1 MRIIWIYLNLIFWT
15 LLFGLSSFF
24 VILLTGKKENFKFFG
39 VIWGKTL
46 SFIFNIKLIVKGKH
60 NLQDRNYI
68 FASNHA
74 SLIDIP
80 LLLIAVNR
88 YTVFIAKS
96 ELSKI
101 PIFKSILDRAGF
113 IFVDRKNNDSAVK
126 SMNNLMEDIK
136 KIPRSVAIFP
146 EGTRTNDVNLLP
158 FKKGAAIFAIN
169 TDIPVVPVAISGT
182 YSWSK
187 KKLFDISQSVIS
199 FEFGEPIITEN
210 YSFNDRDYLTEKIKR
225 SSFKKERPNDRGS
238 GVLLL

>member
-24 VILLTGKKENFKFFG
+24 TILLTGKKENFKFFG

-68 FASNHA
+68 FAANHA

-101 PIFKSILDRAGF
+101 PIFKSILDIAGF
-113 IFVDRKNNDSAVK
+113 IFVDRKNNDNAVK
-126 SMNNLMEDIK
+126 SMNNLMDDIK

-146 EGTRTNDVNLLP
+146 EGTRTRDGELLP

-169 TDIPVVPVAISGT
+169 TDIPVIPVAISGT

-199 FEFGEPIITEN
+199 FEFGEPITTEN
-210 YSFNDRDYLTEKIKR
+210 YSFDDRDYLTEKIKTNI
-225 SSFKKERPNDRGS
+225 KNMKID
-238 GVLLL
+238 

>member
-1 MRIIWIYLNLIFWT
+1 LRIIWIYLNLIFWT

-24 VILLTGKKENFKFFG
+24 TILLTGNKENFKFFG
-39 VIWGKTL
+39 EIWGKTL
-46 SFIFNIKLIVKGKH
+46 SFIFNIKLVVKGKH
-60 NLQDRNYI
+60 NLQNRNYV

-146 EGTRTNDVNLLP
+146 EGTRTSDGNLLP

-210 YSFNDRDYLTEKIKR
+210 YSFNDRDYLTEKIKTNI
-225 SSFKKERPNDRGS
+225 KNMKID
-238 GVLLL
+238 

>member
-24 VILLTGKKENFKFFG
+24 TILLTGKKENFKFFG

-46 SFIFNIKLIVKGKH
+46 SFIFNIKLIVKGNH

-68 FASNHA
+68 FAANHA

-126 SMNNLMEDIK
+126 SMNNLMDDIK

-146 EGTRTNDVNLLP
+146 EGTRTRDGELLP

-169 TDIPVVPVAISGT
+169 TNIPVIPVAISGT

-199 FEFGEPIITEN
+199 FEFGEPITTEN
-210 YSFNDRDYLTEKIKR
+210 YSFDDRDYLTEKIKANI
-225 SSFKKERPNDRGS
+225 KNMKID
-238 GVLLL
+238 

>member
-24 VILLTGKKENFKFFG
+24 TILLTGKKENFKFFG

-46 SFIFNIKLIVKGKH
+46 SFIFNIKLVVKGKH
-60 NLQDRNYI
+60 NLQNRNYV

-126 SMNNLMEDIK
+126 SMNSLIEDIK

-146 EGTRTNDVNLLP
+146 EGTRTSDGELLP

-169 TDIPVVPVAISGT
+169 TDIPVIPVAISGT

-199 FEFGEPIITEN
+199 FEFGEPITTEN
-210 YSFNDRDYLTEKIKR
+210 YSFDDRDYLTEKIKANI
-225 SSFKKERPNDRGS
+225 KNMKID
-238 GVLLL
+238 

>member
-24 VILLTGKKENFKFFG
+24 TILLTGKKENFKFFG

-146 EGTRTNDVNLLP
+146 EGTRTSDGDLLP

-169 TDIPVVPVAISGT
+169 TDIPVIPVAISGT

-199 FEFGEPIITEN
+199 FEFGEPITTEN
-210 YSFNDRDYLTEKIKR
+210 YSFDDRDYLTEKIKTNI
-225 SSFKKERPNDRGS
+225 KNMKID
-238 GVLLL
+238 

>member
-24 VILLTGKKENFKFFG
+24 TILLTGKKENFKFFG

-46 SFIFNIKLIVKGKH
+46 SFIFNIKLIVKGTH

-68 FASNHA
+68 FAANHA

-80 LLLIAVNR
+80 LILIAVNR

-126 SMNNLMEDIK
+126 SMNNLMDDIK

-146 EGTRTNDVNLLP
+146 EGTRTSDGELLP

-169 TDIPVVPVAISGT
+169 TDIPVIPVAISGA

-187 KKLFDISQSVIS
+187 KKLFDISQSVII
-199 FEFGEPIITEN
+199 FEFGDPITTEN
-210 YSFNDRDYLTEKIKR
+210 YSFDDRDYLTEKIKTNI
-225 SSFKKERPNDRGS
+225 KNMKID
-238 GVLLL
+238 

>member
-24 VILLTGKKENFKFFG
+24 TILLTGKKENFKFFG
-39 VIWGKTL
+39 LIWGKTL

-68 FASNHA
+68 FAANHA

-101 PIFKSILDRAGF
+101 PIFKSILDMAGF
-113 IFVDRKNNDSAVK
+113 IFVDRKNNDNAVK
-126 SMNNLMEDIK
+126 SMNNLMDDIK

-146 EGTRTNDVNLLP
+146 EGTRTSDGELLP

-169 TDIPVVPVAISGT
+169 TDIPVIPVAISGT
-182 YSWSK
+182 YIWSK
-187 KKLFDISQSVIS
+187 KKIFDISQSVIS
-199 FEFGEPIITEN
+199 FEFGEPITTEN
-210 YSFNDRDYLTEKIKR
+210 YSFDDRDYLTEEIKTIIKNMKI
-225 SSFKKERPNDRGS
+225 D
-238 GVLLL
+238 

>member
-24 VILLTGKKENFKFFG
+24 TILFTGKKENFKFFG

-126 SMNNLMEDIK
+126 SMNNLIDDIK

-146 EGTRTNDVNLLP
+146 EGTRTSDGNLLP

-210 YSFNDRDYLTEKIKR
+210 YSFNDRDYLTEKIKTNI
-225 SSFKKERPNDRGS
+225 KNMKID
-238 GVLLL
+238 

>member
-15 LLFGLSSFF
+15 LLFGLCSFF
-24 VILLTGKKENFKFFG
+24 TISFTGRKENFKFFSE
-39 VIWGKTL
+39 IWGKTL
-46 SFIFNIKLIVKGKH
+46 SFIFNVKLVVKGKH
-60 NLQDRNYI
+60 NLNNGNYI
-68 FASNHA
+68 FALNHA

-80 LLLIAVNR
+80 LLFIAVKR

-96 ELSKI
+96 ELSNI

-113 IFVDRKNNDSAVK
+113 IFVDRRNNDSAVE
-126 SMNNLMEDIK
+126 SMNNLIDDIK
-136 KIPRSVAIFP
+136 ETPRSVAIFP
-146 EGTRTNDVNLLP
+146 EGTRTIDGNLLP

-210 YSFNDRDYLTEKIKR
+210 YSFNDRDYLTEKIKTNI
-225 SSFKKERPNDRGS
+225 KNMKID
-238 GVLLL
+238 

>member
-24 VILLTGKKENFKFFG
+24 AILLTGKKENFKFFG

-68 FASNHA
+68 FAANHA

-146 EGTRTNDVNLLP
+146 EGTRTSDGNLLP

-199 FEFGEPIITEN
+199 FEFGQPIITEN
-210 YSFNDRDYLTEKIKR
+210 YSFDDRDYLTEKIKTNIENM
-225 SSFKKERPNDRGS
+225 KIN
-238 GVLLL
+238 

>member
-15 LLFGLSSFF
+15 LFFGLSSFF
-24 VILLTGKKENFKFFG
+24 TILLTGKKENFKFFG

-46 SFIFNIKLIVKGKH
+46 SFIFNIKLVVKGKH

-68 FASNHA
+68 FASNHT

-126 SMNNLMEDIK
+126 SMNNLMDDIK

-146 EGTRTNDVNLLP
+146 EGTRTSDGELLP

-169 TDIPVVPVAISGT
+169 TNVPVIPVAISGA

-187 KKLFDISQSVIS
+187 KKLFDISQSVII
-199 FEFGEPIITEN
+199 FEFGEPITTEK
-210 YSFNDRDYLTEKIKR
+210 YSFDDRDYLTEKIKINI
-225 SSFKKERPNDRGS
+225 KNMKID
-238 GVLLL
+238 

>member
-24 VILLTGKKENFKFFG
+24 AILLTGKKENFKFFG

-113 IFVDRKNNDSAVK
+113 IFVDRKNNDNAVK
-126 SMNNLMEDIK
+126 SMNNLMDDIK

-146 EGTRTNDVNLLP
+146 EGTRTSDGNLLP

-199 FEFGEPIITEN
+199 FEFGKPIITEN
-210 YSFNDRDYLTEKIKR
+210 YSFNDRDYLTEKIKT
-225 SSFKKERPNDRGS
+225 NI
-238 GVLLL
+238 

>member
-1 MRIIWIYLNLIFWT
+1 LRIIWIYLNLIFWT

-24 VILLTGKKENFKFFG
+24 TILLTGKKENFKFFG

-46 SFIFNIKLIVKGKH
+46 SFIFNIKLVVKGKH
-60 NLQDRNYI
+60 NLQNRNYV

-101 PIFKSILDRAGF
+101 PIFKSILDMAGF
-113 IFVDRKNNDSAVK
+113 IFVDRKNNDNAVK

-146 EGTRTNDVNLLP
+146 EGTRTSDGKLLP

-169 TDIPVVPVAISGT
+169 TNIPVIPVAISGT

-199 FEFGEPIITEN
+199 FEFGEPITTEN
-210 YSFNDRDYLTEKIKR
+210 YSFDDRDYLTEKIKANIKNMKIDQNAI
-225 SSFKKERPNDRGS
+225 ST
-238 GVLLL
+238 

>member
-24 VILLTGKKENFKFFG
+24 TILLTGKKENFKFFG

-46 SFIFNIKLIVKGKH
+46 SFIFNIKLIVKGNH

-68 FASNHA
+68 FAANHA

-101 PIFKSILDRAGF
+101 PIFKSILDMAGF
-113 IFVDRKNNDSAVK
+113 IFVDRKNNDKAVK
-126 SMNNLMEDIK
+126 SMNNLMDDIK

-146 EGTRTNDVNLLP
+146 EGTRTSDGELLP

-169 TDIPVVPVAISGT
+169 TDIPVIPVAISGT
-182 YSWSK
+182 FSWSK
-187 KKLFDISQSVIS
+187 KKLFDMSQSVIS
-199 FEFGEPIITEN
+199 FEFGEPIVTEN
-210 YSFNDRDYLTEKIKR
+210 YSFDDRDHLTERIKTNIKNMKI
-225 SSFKKERPNDRGS
+225 D
-238 GVLLL
+238 

>member
-24 VILLTGKKENFKFFG
+24 TILLTGKKENFKFFG

-46 SFIFNIKLIVKGKH
+46 SFIFNIKLIVKGNH

-68 FASNHA
+68 FAANHA

-126 SMNNLMEDIK
+126 SMNNLMDDIK

-146 EGTRTNDVNLLP
+146 EGTRTSDGNLLP

-169 TDIPVVPVAISGT
+169 TDIPVIPVAISGT

-187 KKLFDISQSVIS
+187 KKLFDMSQSVIS
-199 FEFGEPIITEN
+199 FEFGEPITTEN
-210 YSFNDRDYLTEKIKR
+210 YSFDDRDYLTEKIKTNI
-225 SSFKKERPNDRGS
+225 KNMKID
-238 GVLLL
+238 

>member
-24 VILLTGKKENFKFFG
+24 TILLTGKKENFKFFG

-46 SFIFNIKLIVKGKH
+46 SFIFNIKLVVKGKH
-60 NLQDRNYI
+60 NLQNRNYV

-126 SMNNLMEDIK
+126 SMNNLMDDIK

-146 EGTRTNDVNLLP
+146 EGTRTSDGKLLP

-199 FEFGEPIITEN
+199 FEFGEPITTEN
-210 YSFNDRDYLTEKIKR
+210 YSFDDRDYLTEKIKTNI
-225 SSFKKERPNDRGS
+225 KNMKID
-238 GVLLL
+238 

>member
-24 VILLTGKKENFKFFG
+24 TILLTGKKENFKFFG

-126 SMNNLMEDIK
+126 SMNNLMDDIK

-146 EGTRTNDVNLLP
+146 EGTRTSDGELLP

-169 TDIPVVPVAISGT
+169 TDIPVIPVAISGT

-199 FEFGEPIITEN
+199 FEFGEPITTEN
-210 YSFNDRDYLTEKIKR
+210 YSFDDRDYLTEKIKTNI
-225 SSFKKERPNDRGS
+225 KNMKID
-238 GVLLL
+238 

>member
-24 VILLTGKKENFKFFG
+24 TILLTGKKENFKFFG

-46 SFIFNIKLIVKGKH
+46 SFIFNIKLIVKGTH

-68 FASNHA
+68 FAANHA

-80 LLLIAVNR
+80 LLFIAVNR

-126 SMNNLMEDIK
+126 SMKNLMDDIK

-146 EGTRTNDVNLLP
+146 EGTRTSDGELLP

-169 TDIPVVPVAISGT
+169 TDIPVIPVAISGA

-187 KKLFDISQSVIS
+187 KKLFDISQSVII
-199 FEFGEPIITEN
+199 FEFGDPITTEN
-210 YSFNDRDYLTEKIKR
+210 YSFDDRDYLTEKIKTNI
-225 SSFKKERPNDRGS
+225 KNMKID
-238 GVLLL
+238 

>member
-1 MRIIWIYLNLIFWT
+1 LRIIWIYLNLIFWT

-24 VILLTGKKENFKFFG
+24 TILLTGKKENFKFFG

-46 SFIFNIKLIVKGKH
+46 SFIFNIKLIVKGNH

-68 FASNHA
+68 FAANHA

-126 SMNNLMEDIK
+126 SMNNLMDDIK

-146 EGTRTNDVNLLP
+146 EGTRTSDGNLLP

-169 TDIPVVPVAISGT
+169 TDIPVIPVAISGT
-182 YSWSK
+182 YGWSK

-199 FEFGEPIITEN
+199 FEFGEPITTEN
-210 YSFNDRDYLTEKIKR
+210 YSFDDRDYLTEKIK
-225 SSFKKERPNDRGS
+225 KNIKNMKID
-238 GVLLL
+238 

>member
-24 VILLTGKKENFKFFG
+24 TILFTGKKENFKFFG

-68 FASNHA
+68 FAANHA

-113 IFVDRKNNDSAVK
+113 IFVDRKNNESAVK
-126 SMNNLMEDIK
+126 SMNNLMDDIK

-146 EGTRTNDVNLLP
+146 EGTRTSDGNLLP

-169 TDIPVVPVAISGT
+169 TDIPVIPVAISGT

-199 FEFGEPIITEN
+199 FEFGEPITTEN
-210 YSFNDRDYLTEKIKR
+210 YSFDDRDYLTEKIKTNI
-225 SSFKKERPNDRGS
+225 KNMKID
-238 GVLLL
+238 

>member
-24 VILLTGKKENFKFFG
+24 TILLTGKKENFKFFG

-68 FASNHA
+68 FAANHA

-80 LLLIAVNR
+80 LLFIAVNR

-126 SMNNLMEDIK
+126 SMNNLMDDIK

-146 EGTRTNDVNLLP
+146 EGTRTSDGELLP

-169 TDIPVVPVAISGT
+169 TDIPVIPVAISGA

-187 KKLFDISQSVIS
+187 KKLFDISQSVII
-199 FEFGEPIITEN
+199 FEFGDPITTEN
-210 YSFNDRDYLTEKIKR
+210 YSFDDRDYLTEKIKTNI
-225 SSFKKERPNDRGS
+225 KNMKID
-238 GVLLL
+238 

>member
-24 VILLTGKKENFKFFG
+24 TILLTGKKENFKFFG

-46 SFIFNIKLIVKGKH
+46 SFIFNIKLVVKGKH
-60 NLQDRNYI
+60 NLQNRNYV

-126 SMNNLMEDIK
+126 SMNNLMDDIK

-146 EGTRTNDVNLLP
+146 EGTRTSDGELLP

-169 TDIPVVPVAISGT
+169 TNIPVIPVAISGT

-199 FEFGEPIITEN
+199 FEFGEPITTEN
-210 YSFNDRDYLTEKIKR
+210 YSFDDRDYLTEKIKTNI
-225 SSFKKERPNDRGS
+225 KNMKID
-238 GVLLL
+238 

>member
-24 VILLTGKKENFKFFG
+24 TILLTGKKSNFKFFG

-60 NLQDRNYI
+60 NLKNRNYI
-68 FASNHA
+68 FVANHA
-74 SLIDIP
+74 SFIDIP

-101 PIFKSILDRAGF
+101 PIFKSILDKAGF

-126 SMNNLMEDIK
+126 SMNNLMDDIK

-146 EGTRTNDVNLLP
+146 EGTRTSDGELLP
-158 FKKGAAIFAIN
+158 FKKGATIFAIN
-169 TDIPVVPVAISGT
+169 TNIPIIPVAISGT

-199 FEFGEPIITEN
+199 FEFGEPISTEI
-210 YSFNDRDYLTEKIKR
+210 YSFDDRDYLTEKIKTNI
-225 SSFKKERPNDRGS
+225 KNMKID
-238 GVLLL
+238 

>member
-24 VILLTGKKENFKFFG
+24 TILLTGKKENFKFFG

-68 FASNHA
+68 FVANHA

-101 PIFKSILDRAGF
+101 PIFKSILDMADF
-113 IFVDRKNNDSAVK
+113 IFVDRKNNDNAVK
-126 SMNNLMEDIK
+126 SMNNLMDDIK

-146 EGTRTNDVNLLP
+146 EGTRTSDGNLLP

-199 FEFGEPIITEN
+199 FEFGEPITTEN
-210 YSFNDRDYLTEKIKR
+210 YSFDDRDYLTEKIKTNI
-225 SSFKKERPNDRGS
+225 KNMKID
-238 GVLLL
+238 

>member
-24 VILLTGKKENFKFFG
+24 TILLTGKKENFKFFG

-68 FASNHA
+68 FAANHA

-126 SMNNLMEDIK
+126 SMNNLMDDIK

-146 EGTRTNDVNLLP
+146 EGTRTRDGELLP

-169 TDIPVVPVAISGT
+169 TDIPVIPVAISGT

-199 FEFGEPIITEN
+199 FEFGEPITTEN
-210 YSFNDRDYLTEKIKR
+210 YSFDDRDYLTEKIKANI
-225 SSFKKERPNDRGS
+225 KNMKID
-238 GVLLL
+238 

>member
-24 VILLTGKKENFKFFG
+24 TILLTGKKENFKFFG

-68 FASNHA
+68 FVANHA

-101 PIFKSILDRAGF
+101 PIFKSILDMAGF
-113 IFVDRKNNDSAVK
+113 IFVDRKNNDNAVK
-126 SMNNLMEDIK
+126 SMNNLMDDIK

-146 EGTRTNDVNLLP
+146 EGTRTRDGELLP

-169 TDIPVVPVAISGT
+169 TDIPVIPVAISGT
-182 YSWSK
+182 FSWSK
-187 KKLFDISQSVIS
+187 KKLFDMSQSVIS
-199 FEFGEPIITEN
+199 FEFGEPIVTEN
-210 YSFNDRDYLTEKIKR
+210 YSFDDRDYLNERIRTKIKNM
-225 SSFKKERPNDRGS
+225 KID
-238 GVLLL
+238 

>member
-24 VILLTGKKENFKFFG
+24 AILLTGKKENFKFFG

-46 SFIFNIKLIVKGKH
+46 SFIFNIKLIVKGNH

-68 FASNHA
+68 FAANHA

-126 SMNNLMEDIK
+126 SMNNLMDDIK

-146 EGTRTNDVNLLP
+146 EGTRTSDGNLLP

-169 TDIPVVPVAISGT
+169 TDIPVIPVAISGT

-199 FEFGEPIITEN
+199 FEFGEPIVTEN
-210 YSFNDRDYLTEKIKR
+210 YSFEDRDHLTERIKTNIKNMKI
-225 SSFKKERPNDRGS
+225 D
-238 GVLLL
+238 

>member
-24 VILLTGKKENFKFFG
+24 AILLTGKKENFKFFG

-146 EGTRTNDVNLLP
+146 EGTRTSDGNLLP

-199 FEFGEPIITEN
+199 FEFGEPIITDN
-210 YSFNDRDYLTEKIKR
+210 YSFNDRDYLTEKIKTNI
-225 SSFKKERPNDRGS
+225 KNMKID
-238 GVLLL
+238 

>member
-24 VILLTGKKENFKFFG
+24 TILLTGKKENFKFFG

-46 SFIFNIKLIVKGKH
+46 SFIFNIKLVVKGKH
-60 NLQDRNYI
+60 NLQNRNYV

-126 SMNNLMEDIK
+126 SMNNLMKDIK
-136 KIPRSVAIFP
+136 KTPRSVAIFP
-146 EGTRTNDVNLLP
+146 EGTRTRDGKLLP

-169 TDIPVVPVAISGT
+169 TNIPVVPVAISGT
-182 YSWSK
+182 YSWSQ
-187 KKLFDISQSVIS
+187 KKLFDLSQSVIS
-199 FEFGEPIITEN
+199 FEFGNPIITEN
-210 YSFNDRDYLTEKIKR
+210 YSFDDRDYLTEKIK
-225 SSFKKERPNDRGS
+225 SNIKNMKIN
-238 GVLLL
+238 

>member
-24 VILLTGKKENFKFFG
+24 TILLTGKKENFKFFG

-46 SFIFNIKLIVKGKH
+46 SFIFNIKLIVKGTH

-68 FASNHA
+68 FAANHA

-80 LLLIAVNR
+80 LLFIAVNR

-126 SMNNLMEDIK
+126 SMNNLMDDIK

-146 EGTRTNDVNLLP
+146 EGTRTSDGELLP

-169 TDIPVVPVAISGT
+169 TDIPVIPVAISGT

-187 KKLFDISQSVIS
+187 KKIFDISQSVII
-199 FEFGEPIITEN
+199 FEFGDPITTEN
-210 YSFNDRDYLTEKIKR
+210 YSFDDRDYLTEKIKTNI
-225 SSFKKERPNDRGS
+225 KNMKID
-238 GVLLL
+238 

>member
-24 VILLTGKKENFKFFG
+24 TILLTGKKENFKFFG

-46 SFIFNIKLIVKGKH
+46 SFIFNIKLVVKGKH
-60 NLQDRNYI
+60 NLQNRNYI

-101 PIFKSILDRAGF
+101 PIFKSILDMAGF
-113 IFVDRKNNDSAVK
+113 IFVDRKNNDNAVK
-126 SMNNLMEDIK
+126 SMNNLMDDIK

-146 EGTRTNDVNLLP
+146 EGTRTSDGELLP

-169 TDIPVVPVAISGT
+169 TNIPVIPVAISGT

-199 FEFGEPIITEN
+199 FEFGEPITTEN
-210 YSFNDRDYLTEKIKR
+210 YSFDDRDYLTEKIKTNI
-225 SSFKKERPNDRGS
+225 KNMKID
-238 GVLLL
+238 

>member
-24 VILLTGKKENFKFFG
+24 TILLTGKTDNFKFFG

-46 SFIFNIKLIVKGKH
+46 SSIFNIKLVVKGKH

-68 FASNHA
+68 FAANHA

-101 PIFKSILDRAGF
+101 PIFKSILDMAGF
-113 IFVDRKNNDSAVK
+113 IFVDRKNNDNAVK
-126 SMNNLMEDIK
+126 SMNNLMDDIK

-146 EGTRTNDVNLLP
+146 EGTRTSDGELLP

-169 TDIPVVPVAISGT
+169 TDIPVIPVAISGT
-182 YSWSK
+182 FSWSK
-187 KKLFDISQSVIS
+187 KKLFDMSQSVIS
-199 FEFGEPIITEN
+199 FEFGEPIVTEN
-210 YSFNDRDYLTEKIKR
+210 YSFDDRDHLTERIKTNIKNMKI
-225 SSFKKERPNDRGS
+225 D
-238 GVLLL
+238 

>member
-1 MRIIWIYLNLIFWT
+1 LRIIWIYLNLIFWT

-24 VILLTGKKENFKFFG
+24 TILLTGKKENFKFFG
-39 VIWGKTL
+39 LIWGKTL

-68 FASNHA
+68 FAANHA

-101 PIFKSILDRAGF
+101 PIFKSILDMAGF
-113 IFVDRKNNDSAVK
+113 IFVDRKNNDNAVK
-126 SMNNLMEDIK
+126 SMNNLMDDIK

-146 EGTRTNDVNLLP
+146 EGTRTSDGNLLP

-169 TDIPVVPVAISGT
+169 TDIPVIPVAISGT
-182 YSWSK
+182 YIWSK
-187 KKLFDISQSVIS
+187 KKIFDISQSVIS
-199 FEFGEPIITEN
+199 FEFGEPITTEN
-210 YSFNDRDYLTEKIKR
+210 YSFDDRDYLTEEIKTIIKNMKI
-225 SSFKKERPNDRGS
+225 D
-238 GVLLL
+238 